1 MANKVRPSK
10 VASVKIR
17 RNVGLVYG
25 HVTIFWLLGPQE
37 SLDQALSSLRVV

>member
-25 HVTIFWLLGPQE
+25 HVTIFWFGPQE
-37 SLDQALSSLRVV
+37 RLESLS